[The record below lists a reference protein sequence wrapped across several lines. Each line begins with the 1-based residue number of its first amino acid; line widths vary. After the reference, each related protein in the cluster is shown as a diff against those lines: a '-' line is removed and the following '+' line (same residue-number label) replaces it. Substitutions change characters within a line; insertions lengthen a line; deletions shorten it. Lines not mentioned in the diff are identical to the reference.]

1 MAKHIGTE
9 VRVTTPCGVFVG
21 ILAGA
26 DGSSLYLAT
35 FAGTFALAVATIT
48 GFRAI

>member
-1 MAKHIGTE
+1 MSKHIGNE
-9 VRVTTPCGVFVG
+9 VRVTTPSGIFVG

-26 DGSSLYLAT
+26 DGTTIYLAT

-48 GFRAI
+48 GFRAV